1 MAMQAPARRLTTHQQ
16 AVLVQVLLA
25 FPEQRVGI
33 QAHRRLADACVRAK
47 FSGDLQGMWV
57 ECGCKMRRELFPS
70 IDTAGLAIVCGRSAF
85 ACPARRR
92 CATLC
97 EFIRWKWRSYA
108 KLARRLMRASL
119 FCGSGQTLSKT
130 AVRQT
135 FKYRGLENGLNF
147 GIEAYV
153 CRGDAVDGE
162 GVLAAYVRKM
172 KEAAD
177 VVVLIVAGEQGLDF
191 RAGERKSRERCRLAK
206 ISWPS
211 TDISPRV
218 PAKTSWGHG
227 AVRRP
232 WVTPYAKCTAEMRV
246 REAARGAVV

>member
-1 MAMQAPARRLTTHQQ
+1 MRRTRKIFWRSSRH
-16 AVLVQVLLA
+16 A
-25 FPEQRVGI
+25 G
-33 QAHRRLADACVRAK
+33 
-47 FSGDLQGMWV
+47 GMW
-57 ECGCKMRRELFPS
+57 MRTRRELFLRFRRPRLRLLS
-70 IDTAGLAIVCGRSAF
+70 VKISVCR
-85 ACPARRR
+85 PARRR
-92 CATLC
+92 SATLC

-162 GVLAAYVRKM
+162 GVLAACVREM

-177 VVVLIVAGEQGLDF
+177 VVVLIVAGEQGLNF

-206 ISWPS
+206 IRGQAPIFLHEFLQRHHGG
-211 TDISPRV
+211 TARFG
-218 PAKTSWGHG
+218 GH
-227 AVRRP
+227 R
-232 WVTPYAKCTAEMRV
+232 VTPYAKCTAEMRV